1 MIRLSFKSIN
11 ELNKVFII
19 LLRESML
26 EIVASGL
33 RTLNDLKEDNRNE
46 LLSFKEVHPLI
57 NYSFISKQWEQLSF
71 QGLAIQPVK
80 TIIISKIF
88 QKSLKY
94 DFYYNY
100 LKYYLIK

>member
-11 ELNKVFII
+11 ELNKVFTI
-19 LLRESML
+19 LFRESML

-46 LLSFKEVHPLI
+46 LLSYEEVHPLI
-57 NYSFISKQWEQLSF
+57 NYRFISKQWEQLSF